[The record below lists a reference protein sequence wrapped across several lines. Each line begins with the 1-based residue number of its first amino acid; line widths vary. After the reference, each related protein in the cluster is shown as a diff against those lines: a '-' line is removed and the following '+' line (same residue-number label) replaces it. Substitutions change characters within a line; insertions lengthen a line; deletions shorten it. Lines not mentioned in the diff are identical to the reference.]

1 MHSCARGPTR
11 RWVLST
17 AAWLILGS
25 ACRDASGPVK
35 PAPLVRTG
43 SIRISV
49 SMTGEDL
56 QGAFTASVFNGSV
69 SRSTAGSGS
78 ESVIVD
84 SLPPGGYD
92 LFLNLALNCAVDGD
106 NPVSVTVSAG
116 ETTAVV
122 LPVTCVLA
130 TATLHVT
137 TVTTGVDLDRDGYR
151 LRIDGH
157 SVIGAPV
164 QQISLISANDTTT
177 LLRVP
182 VIGTTRL
189 TLYNLAINCD
199 PADSAGRPVQISP
212 GDTAAFTFAV
222 ACRPDTDSV
231 AYVDSSAGVR
241 HIVIGSANGGGRR
254 RLTKDLSSG
263 DDPAWSPDGKRVAFT
278 TERDGNREIYVID
291 ADGSN
296 LRRLTNDGGADYS
309 PAWSP
314 DGTLIAFVSER
325 EGKPAIYTLHADG
338 TGLARLTTGSS
349 IEVDPAWSP
358 DGRIAFASDRNAV
371 TAGRMDVYVTNADGS
386 NPVRL
391 TTGGGAQPAWSRD
404 GRLAYTSPCYDEY
417 CQQSI
422 LVRSGSGRDA
432 PVTLDIGDRPS
443 WSPDGR
449 KIAYNA
455 FGCGGVWDYSPC
467 GPTQEVRIARV
478 DGTETISLA
487 SGTRPAW
494 RP

>member
-17 AAWLILGS
+17 AGWLILGS
-25 ACRDASGPVK
+25 ACRDTPGPAE

-43 SIRISV
+43 SLQISV

-56 QGAFTASVFNGSV
+56 QRDFTASVYSGSV
-69 SRSTAGSGS
+69 SRSTAGSAS
-78 ESVIVD
+78 ESVTVD
-84 SLPPGGYD
+84 SLPPGSYE
-92 LFLNLALNCAVDGD
+92 LFLRLALNCAVDGN
-106 NPVSVTVSAG
+106 NPVSVTVTAG
-116 ETTAVV
+116 DTTPVV
-122 LPVTCVLA
+122 VDVTCLLA

-137 TVTTGVDLDRDGYR
+137 TVTTGDDLDRDGYR

-157 SVIGAPV
+157 NATGEPV

-182 VIGTTRL
+182 VIGSTRL
-189 TLYNLAINCD
+189 TLYGLAMNCD
-199 PADSAGRPVQISP
+199 PADSASRPVQITP

-222 ACRPDTDSV
+222 ACRPDTDSI
-231 AYVDSSAGVR
+231 AYVDSAGGVQ
-241 HIVIGSANGGGRR
+241 HIVIGSTNGGGRR
-254 RLTKDLSSG
+254 RLTKDVSSG
-263 DDPAWSPDGKRVAFT
+263 EDPAWSPDGRSIAFT
-278 TERDGNREIYVID
+278 TDRDGNREIYVIG

-314 DGTLIAFVSER
+314 DGTRIAFVSER
-325 EGKPAIYTLHADG
+325 EGRPGIYTLHADG
-338 TGLARLTTGSS
+338 TGLARLTTGSA
-349 IEVDPAWSP
+349 IEADPAWSP
-358 DGRIAFASDRNAV
+358 DGRIAFASDRNAP
-371 TAGRMDVYVTNADGS
+371 TAGKMDLYVMNADGS

-391 TTGGGAQPAWSRD
+391 TTGGGTQPAWSRD
-404 GRLAYTSPCYDEY
+404 GRLAYASPCYDDY
-417 CQQSI
+417 CQPSI

-432 PVTLDIGDRPS
+432 PVTLDVGDRPS
-443 WSPDGR
+443 WSPDGQ

-455 FGCGGVWDYSPC
+455 FGCGGAWDYAPC

-478 DGTETISLA
+478 DGTDVVRLA

>member
-1 MHSCARGPTR
+1 MHSSARGPTR

-25 ACRDASGPVK
+25 ACRDTPGPAE

-43 SIRISV
+43 SIQISV

-56 QGAFTASVFNGSV
+56 QGAFTASGVNESV
-69 SRSTAGSGS
+69 SRSTAGSASGS
-78 ESVIVD
+78 VVVD
-84 SLPPGGYD
+84 GLPPGSYD
-92 LFLNLALNCAVDGD
+92 LYLSVALNCAVNGE
-106 NPVSVTVSAG
+106 NPRSVTVNADD
-116 ETTAVV
+116 TTAVV
-122 LPVTCVLA
+122 VPVACVVA
-130 TATLHVT
+130 TGTVRVT

-157 SVIGAPV
+157 SVTGAPV
-164 QQISLISANDTTT
+164 QSISLMSANDTTT
-177 LLRVP
+177 LLRVR
-182 VIGTTRL
+182 VIGNTRL
-189 TLYNLAINCD
+189 TLYGLAINCD
-199 PADSAGRPVQISP
+199 PADSASRPVQISP

-231 AYVDSSAGVR
+231 AYVDSAGGVR

-254 RLTKDLSSG
+254 RLTKDVSFG
-263 DDPAWSPDGKRVAFT
+263 EDPAWSPDGKSIAFT
-278 TERDGNREIYVID
+278 ADRDGNREIYVIG

-314 DGTLIAFVSER
+314 NGSRIAFVSER

-338 TGLARLTTGSS
+338 SGLARLTTGSA
-349 IEVDPAWSP
+349 IEADPAWSP
-358 DGRIAFASDRNAV
+358 DGRIAFASDRNAA
-371 TAGRMDVYVTNADGS
+371 TAGMMDVYVMNADGS

-417 CQQSI
+417 CQPSI
-422 LVRSGSGRDA
+422 FVRSGSGRDA
-432 PVTLDIGDRPS
+432 PVTLDVGDRPS

-455 FGCGGVWDYSPC
+455 FACGGPWDYGGCGPA
-467 GPTQEVRIARV
+467 QEVRIARV
-478 DGTETISLA
+478 DGTDAINLA
-487 SGTRPAW
+487 AGTRPAW